1 MVIFRL
7 LSPAAPCAL
16 QAASRIMAIVIA
28 AAAQATPLCC
38 RPLSEFHPQSWLARE
53 TRQQK
58 RRRRQQQQRRRR
70 RQQQR
75 RRQRRQELPEA
86 QGCPQT

>member
-1 MVIFRL
+1 MMQAHHCRCRHKRFMVIFRL

-16 QAASRIMAIVIA
+16 QAASRIMAVVIA

-38 RPLSEFHPQSWLARE
+38 RPLNEFHPQSWLARE

-58 RRRRQQQQRRRR
+58 RRRQQEQQ
-70 RQQQR
+70 
-75 RRQRRQELPEA
+75 LPEA
-86 QGCPQT
+86 PGCPQT